1 MNVPVAFTSINP
13 NANYKESDMEKVVII
28 GAGAAGLTAA
38 IYTARANLS
47 PLVIEGMQPGGQLTT
62 TNDVENYPGFPDGID
77 GTEMMDKFKVQA
89 ERFGAR
95 FLQYDAVE
103 KADFSERPFKLK
115 MMAGDDIEAKT
126 VIIATGATAKYL
138 GLESEQKFMGRGV
151 SACATCDGAFYK
163 DVPIVVVGGGD
174 TACEEAI
181 FLTRF
186 ASKVTLVHRRDQLRA
201 SKIMAERAINNHKIE
216 IAWNSVVDEILGD
229 DSGVTGVRLKNVKT
243 DELTEIPASGYFSA
257 IGHKPNT
264 DAFIG
269 QLDTDEV
276 GYLIA
281 DGVKTKIEGVY
292 AAGDVSD
299 AIYRQAVTAAGT
311 GCAAA
316 LEAERFLEAQGE

>member
-1 MNVPVAFTSINP
+1 
-13 NANYKESDMEKVVII
+13 MEKVVII

-38 IYTARANLS
+38 IYAARANLE

-62 TNDVENYPGFPDGID
+62 TTDVENYPGFPNGID
-77 GTEMMDKFKVQA
+77 GTEMMDMFKAQA
-89 ERFGAR
+89 ERFGTK
-95 FLQYDAVE
+95 FLQYDAVA
-103 KADFSERPFKLK
+103 KADFSARPFKLE
-115 MMAGDDIEAKT
+115 MMAGDPIEAKT

-138 GLESEQKFMGRGV
+138 GIESEQKFMGRGV

-186 ASKVTLVHRRDQLRA
+186 ASKVYLIHRRDELRA
-201 SKIMAERAINNHKIE
+201 SKIMAERTINHEKIE
-216 IAWNSVVDEILGD
+216 MCWDSTVDEVLGD
-229 DSGVTGVRLKNVKT
+229 DTGVTGVRIKNVKSGET
-243 DELTEIPASGYFSA
+243 REIECKGYFSA

-264 DAFIG
+264 EAFAD
-269 QLDTDEV
+269 QLDMDDV

-281 DGVKTKIEGVY
+281 DGVKTKIKGVY

-316 LEAERFLEAQGE
+316 LEAERLLESEGE

>member
-1 MNVPVAFTSINP
+1 
-13 NANYKESDMEKVVII
+13 MEKVVII

-38 IYTARANLS
+38 IYSARANLE
-47 PLVIEGMQPGGQLTT
+47 PLVIEGMQPGGQLTE

-77 GTEMMDKFKVQA
+77 GPTLMAQTRAQA

-95 FLQYDAVE
+95 FHFGEILKTDL
-103 KADFSERPFKLK
+103 SGRPFKLTLY
-115 MMAGDDIEAKT
+115 DDTVIEART

-138 GLESEQKFMGRGV
+138 GIESEQKFLGRGV
-151 SACATCDGAFYK
+151 SACATCDGAFYR

-174 TACEEAI
+174 TACEEAQ

-186 ASKVTLVHRRDQLRA
+186 ASKVTLIHRRDALRA
-201 SKIMAERAINNHKIE
+201 SKIMAERVKNHEKIE
-216 IAWNSVVDEILGD
+216 IAWNTVVEEILGD
-229 DSGVTGVRLKNVKT
+229 DTGVTGVRIKNVKT
-243 DELTEIPASGYFSA
+243 GEISEIACSGYFSA

-264 DAFIG
+264 DAFVG
-269 QLDTDEV
+269 QLETDEV

>member
-1 MNVPVAFTSINP
+1 
-13 NANYKESDMEKVVII
+13 MEKVVII

-38 IYTARANLS
+38 IYAARANLE

-62 TNDVENYPGFPDGID
+62 TTEVENYPGFPDGID
-77 GTEMMDKFKVQA
+77 GTELMDKLKAQA
-89 ERFGAR
+89 ERFGTR
-95 FLQYDAVE
+95 FIQYDAVA
-103 KADFSERPFKLK
+103 KADFSERPFKLEL
-115 MMAGDDIEAKT
+115 MAGDPIEAET

-138 GLESEQKFMGRGV
+138 GIESEQKFMGRGV

-163 DVPIVVVGGGD
+163 DVPIVIVGGGD
-174 TACEEAI
+174 TACEEAM

-201 SKIMAERAINNHKIE
+201 SKIMADRTINHAKIE
-216 IAWNSVVDEILGD
+216 MAWDSTIDEILGD
-229 DSGVTGVRLKNVKT
+229 DSGVTGVRIKNVKT
-243 DELTEIPASGYFSA
+243 GETTVIPASGYFSA

-264 DAFIG
+264 EAFVG
-269 QLDTDEV
+269 QLDMDDV

-316 LEAERFLEAQGE
+316 LEAERFLEAQGQ